1 MSPEWESTLRLTCFL
16 TVLVCMTL
24 WEIAVPRRVLR
35 ARKSTRWTVNLG
47 LMVLNTALVRICLP
61 ITAVAAAQYAD
72 DRHWGLLHLV
82 TWPAAVKVVI
92 AVIVLDFLIYGQHVV
107 FHSVPWLWRFHR
119 WHHRDVDVDVTT
131 GVRFHS
137 VEILLSA
144 LVKVAAV
151 IAIGCSVTAVILFEI
166 VLNSMAMFN
175 HSNAKMP
182 TSIDRL
188 LRIIIV
194 TPDMHRVHHSSNPV
208 DHNHNF
214 GFGVSCWDYWLR
226 TYQARSVAG
235 SDEFDIG
242 LKN

>member
-1 MSPEWESTLRLTCFL
+1 
-16 TVLVCMTL
+16 
-24 WEIAVPRRVLR
+24 
-35 ARKSTRWTVNLG
+35 
-47 LMVLNTALVRICLP
+47 
-61 ITAVAAAQYAD
+61 
-72 DRHWGLLHLV
+72 
-82 TWPAAVKVVI
+82 
-92 AVIVLDFLIYGQHVV
+92 
-107 FHSVPWLWRFHR
+107 
-119 WHHRDVDVDVTT
+119 
-131 GVRFHS
+131 
-137 VEILLSA
+137 
-144 LVKVAAV
+144 
-151 IAIGCSVTAVILFEI
+151 
-166 VLNSMAMFN
+166 MAMFN

>member
-61 ITAVAAAQYAD
+61 ITAVAAAQF
-72 DRHWGLLHLV
+72 
-82 TWPAAVKVVI
+82 VI